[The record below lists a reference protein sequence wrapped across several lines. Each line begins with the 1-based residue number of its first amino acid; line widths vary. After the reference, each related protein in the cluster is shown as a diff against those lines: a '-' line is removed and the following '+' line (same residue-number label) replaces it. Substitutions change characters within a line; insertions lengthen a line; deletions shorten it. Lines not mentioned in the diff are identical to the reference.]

1 MERVIIDPQTLQV
14 LVRIAKAL
22 ERIALAVEYLEQ
34 RPDLRLGERK
44 E

>member
-1 MERVIIDPQTLQV
+1 MDRVIVDSQTVSV

-22 ERIALAVEYLEQ
+22 ERIAVAVEYLEQ